1 MAENGEKNT
10 FYLKVIA
17 ADRVF
22 FQGRCLSVV
31 LPAVDGEHAILA
43 HHSDMMIA
51 TSMGTIRFRTEG
63 GEVHEAVVGTGFT
76 QVINNRVTILVEF
89 AERPEEIDALRAREA
104 MERAQEQ
111 LRQKQSQQEYYHTQ
125 ASLARAMARL
135 RMTNKNNINRK

>member
-1 MAENGEKNT
+1 MAENAGKNT
-10 FYLKVIA
+10 FFLRVIA

-22 FQGRCLSVV
+22 FKGKCTYVV
-31 LPAVDGEHAILA
+31 LPAVDGEHAIMA

-51 TSMGTIRFRTEG
+51 TVTVTIRFQTEDG
-63 GEVHEAVVGTGFT
+63 AWQEAVIGTGFT

-104 MERAQEQ
+104 KERAEEQ
-111 LRQKQSQQEYYHTQ
+111 LRQKQSLQEYYHTQ

-135 RMTNKNNINRK
+135 RLTNKNNINRK

>member
-51 TSMGTIRFRTEG
+51 TSTGTIRFRTES
-63 GEVHEAVVGTGFT
+63 GEVHEAVVGRLYAGD
-76 QVINNRVTILVEF
+76 QQPCDHPCGICRAAGRNRRAACQRGDGARAGTASPEAEPAGILSHPGVAGKSDGASADDE
-89 AERPEEIDALRAREA
+89 
-104 MERAQEQ
+104 QEQ
-111 LRQKQSQQEYYHTQ
+111 Y
-125 ASLARAMARL
+125 
-135 RMTNKNNINRK
+135 

>member
-51 TSMGTIRFRTEG
+51 TSTGTIRFRTEG
-63 GEVHEAVVGTGFT
+63 GEVHEAVVGTGFKH
-76 QVINNRVTILVEF
+76 VHNNRETILDGIDLQQ
-89 AERPEEIDALRAREA
+89 EEIEALRAREEIA
-104 MERAQEQ
+104 LAKEQ

>member
-51 TSMGTIRFRTEG
+51 TSTGTIRFRRKRPG
-63 GEVHEAVVGTGFT
+63 FCCRSSDGT
-76 QVINNRVTILVEF
+76 V
-89 AERPEEIDALRAREA
+89 
-104 MERAQEQ
+104 
-111 LRQKQSQQEYYHTQ
+111 
-125 ASLARAMARL
+125 
-135 RMTNKNNINRK
+135 